1 MPKARLLLTALPLL
15 VLAAGCG
22 GAAPESAR
30 TPSDA
35 YAPAAESYAD
45 SAAPAAPPAMPA
57 PMTDAMPAPMAA
69 AMPAPMTPMA
79 PRAMPATRGAMM
91 EESTARPP
99 AMPRPA
105 PREVASSPAP
115 VMQVQEASVKAGEWD
130 DNANYREFQKWL
142 ATEEGQG
149 FHRVDVRDR
158 QFIVVRDAAGKA
170 VPSCPVTIRDAKQRS
185 VELTT
190 LPTGRALFFP
200 HAENLSGTEM
210 TATAR
215 CKNGTASARFTTAQ
229 TDGIVDLKLDKARAL
244 PAKRGVDL
252 AFILDTTGSMTEEI
266 AAVKATIQKVA
277 GALSTSDFQV
287 RIGMVEFKDRTDA
300 FATRVFPMTT
310 NVAAFSRT
318 VEAVNASGGGD
329 IPEDV
334 NAGLHAG
341 LTQLSW
347 SPDAVARFAFL
358 IGDAPPHLDY
368 QSGPDYVNDMRD
380 AAHRGIQVFTVAA
393 SGMDELGQVVWR
405 QIAQYT
411 GATNLFVM
419 RGGAGPASTG
429 GGDPRSSCGGT
440 QTAYASGNLDGLIV
454 EKITRELK
462 GLDRNPMRIAGLGT
476 DENAKPCSERV
487 LLLAN

>member
-1 MPKARLLLTALPLL
+1 MPS
-15 VLAAGCG
+15 
-22 GAAPESAR
+22 APDGDD
-30 TPSDA
+30 DA
-35 YAPAAESYAD
+35 PRSAAE
-45 SAAPAAPPAMPA
+45 
-57 PMTDAMPAPMAA
+57 PMADAMPAPMAA
-69 AMPAPMTPMA
+69 GMPAPMA
-79 PRAMPATRGAMM
+79 PGAMPATRGAMV
-91 EESTARPP
+91 EESVARRP
-99 AMPRPA
+99 AMPKPA

-115 VMQVQEASVKAGEWD
+115 VMQVQEAPVKAGEWD

-142 ATEEGQG
+142 ASEEGQG

-158 QFIVVRDAAGKA
+158 QFIVVRDREGKA
-170 VPSCPVTIRDAKQRS
+170 VPNCTVTISDTKQRS
-185 VELTT
+185 IRLTT

-210 TATAR
+210 AATAR
-215 CKNGTASARFTTAQ
+215 CGNDTASARFSIAKA
-229 TDGIVDLKLDKARAL
+229 DGIVDLKLDRARTL
-244 PAKRGVDL
+244 PGTRTVDV
-252 AFILDTTGSMTEEI
+252 AFILDTTGSMSEEI

-277 GALSTSDFQV
+277 SNLSSNKFRV
-287 RIGMVEFKDRTDA
+287 NVGMVEFKDRTDP

-310 NVAAFSRT
+310 NVASFSQQ
-318 VEAVNASGGGD
+318 VGSVSASGGGD

-341 LTQLSW
+341 LTELAW

-368 QSGPDYVNDMRD
+368 RTGPDYVDDMRD

-393 SGMDELGQVVWR
+393 SGMDELGQVVFR

-411 GATNLFVM
+411 GATNLFVL
-419 RGGAGPASTG
+419 RGGAGAASTG

-454 EKITRELK
+454 EKITRELA

-487 LLLAN
+487 LFLAN